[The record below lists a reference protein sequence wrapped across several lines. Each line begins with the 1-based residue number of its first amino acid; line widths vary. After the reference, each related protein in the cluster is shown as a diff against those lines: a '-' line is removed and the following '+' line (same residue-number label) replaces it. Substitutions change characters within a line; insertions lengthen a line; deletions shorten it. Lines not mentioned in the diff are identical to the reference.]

1 MQHGPIHY
9 HPDNSGNSIQFR
21 GISCLTSQG
30 EYSTTPTAALQA
42 IEGIIPLHIK
52 AKQEM
57 PYVRTARLRKS
68 YNYNNINCN
77 PDKYENATTFNKFN
91 PEMFE
96 LEVRIS
102 LEKQFL
108 SVPGLS
114 IYMDGSKIYDKTGS
128 AFCVKEE
135 DTMN

>member
-9 HPDNSGNSIQFR
+9 QPDNSGNSIQFR
-21 GISCLTSQG
+21 GSSCLTSQG
-30 EYSTTPTAALQA
+30 EYSTTPTATLQA
-42 IEGIIPLHIK
+42 IEGIIPLHIN
-52 AKQEM
+52 AEQEV
-57 PYVRTARLRKS
+57 PCVRTARLRIT

-77 PDKYENATTFNKFN
+77 PDKYENAITFNKFN

-96 LEVRIS
+96 PEVRIS
-102 LEKQFL
+102 LKKQFL

-114 IYMDGSKIYDKTGS
+114 IYMDGSKTYDKTGS